1 MDSFKGFTLNKDL
14 SIPIP
19 PEFFSGLLPKI
30 RDLFELKTVLYLFWF
45 FHHTEGEYPFFTLE
59 QIEQDQLFL
68 SGFGNSKE
76 EQIINLQQSIHL
88 AEKDK
93 IILRATDQNTGQ
105 TPLFFLNTAKGR
117 QGLELVQNGSLK
129 LQLDKDFLVK
139 LTKVGPN
146 IFKLYEENF
155 GVITPIIAETL
166 TELEDSYPAEWIEEA
181 FKEAIKNNVRKLRYV
196 EVILKNW
203 QEEGKYERTDRR
215 RGKKDK
221 EEYDPDRYING
232 DFSDFID
239 H

>member
-1 MDSFKGFTLNKDL
+1 MDSFKGFTINKDL
-14 SIPIP
+14 AILIP
-19 PEFFSGLLPKI
+19 PEFFSSVLPQI
-30 RDLFELKTVLYLFWF
+30 RDLFELKTVLYLFWH
-45 FHHTEGEYPFFTLE
+45 FHHTELEYPFFTPR
-59 QIEQDQLFL
+59 QFEQDQLFL
-68 SGFGNSKE
+68 SGFGSSKT
-76 EQIINLQQSIHL
+76 EQLNNFHQSIHL

-93 IILRATDQNTGQ
+93 IILQIADQDLSEA
-105 TPLFFLNTAKGR
+105 PFFFLNTTKGR
-117 QGLELVQNGSLK
+117 QGFELVQNGSIK
-129 LQLDKDFLVK
+129 LQLDNDYLVK
-139 LTKVGPN
+139 LTKPGPN

-155 GVITPIIAETL
+155 GIITPILAETL
-166 TELEDSYPAEWIEEA
+166 TELEDNYPAEWIEEA